1 VEELGLWN
9 YIHATSSGCASI
21 MVWEG
26 SRAYLHGAIALVAT
40 LGFAVTMG
48 IGVHFHR
55 KHLKQARRGPAPAT
69 RSDWDEEPTLPEAP
83 MFLED

>member
-1 VEELGLWN
+1 MEELGLWN

-21 MVWEG
+21 LMWEG

-48 IGVHFHR
+48 IGVHLHR
-55 KHLKQARRGPAPAT
+55 KHLKAQRGRRADW
-69 RSDWDEEPTLPEAP
+69 RSDWADDEPTLQDAP
-83 MFLED
+83 MFLE